1 MHASRKTHHVIRNY
15 EGHVPR
21 VQLTVCRNNRAMLSK
36 ALELLLLGASLLT
49 STARVTA
56 NVYTPC
62 EYQKRVCECPPSFP
76 VCYFRLRIESSR
88 TFSSYQL
95 APDKEG
101 RLARARGASPVDYHF
116 SGLGTLVP
124 EDGAKGGCAT
134 HTEGFSQLNCT
145 EPITLD
151 CRNGSSERVLT
162 LNGITPGPTL
172 ISSAGQTIAVDV
184 VNDLSVEI
192 SSIHWHGLLQRGTPW
207 MDGVPGVSQCP
218 ILPGGSYYYIFN
230 ASSAGTFWYHSHTG
244 DQRTKGIYGAFI
256 IRERPDFMIEATA
269 RLGRLLGTQNV
280 TVIDTP
286 SEHTAM
292 LLEWAVNG
300 GQTKSGL
307 INGRGASS
315 GTPLSSTRLTVFHV
329 EPGNEGNQYYRFR
342 LVGVQSGSL
351 YRFSIS
357 QHKLTI
363 IGTDGN
369 FVEPLRSVD
378 YVFVHTGERYD
389 FLLEPVTPE
398 IANKTQNFLVL
409 AEDMLNNEGSIAAKS
424 PFNAVGVL
432 RYGQGNPS
440 LAEYEY
446 VLNTPS
452 RRCTPQNL
460 CLALNCPFRNYHSD
474 KHINCIPVTQL
485 RLLFP
490 TSPDQVP
497 ADPVADQLFFNFAL
511 NGENNSPS
519 VNGRNFIFP
528 TGSLQT
534 QPGQPLAK
542 CALGRMSCL
551 NPQECVCS
559 HVHELNNTNQTVQL
573 VLSALDSS
581 GEHSIHL
588 HGHSFHVIAIVYG
601 EYDTD
606 GNLKAPTRDIA
617 CNPGDARCTAP
628 GWKSAPTPAAVAPWT
643 VRKDTVVVPAGGYV
657 IIRFRSTNPGW
668 WLMHCHMEADFAGG
682 MAVLFNELSFAHPR
696 PPPALEV
703 LKCGSYV
710 PVPIFASSLRNSHH
724 AGVEDRLVEDKSRE
738 SSHSQLACKMQQL
751 NYFYLVFCVV
761 PI

>member
-1 MHASRKTHHVIRNY
+1 
-15 EGHVPR
+15 
-21 VQLTVCRNNRAMLSK
+21 
-36 ALELLLLGASLLT
+36 
-49 STARVTA
+49 
-56 NVYTPC
+56 
-62 EYQKRVCECPPSFP
+62 
-76 VCYFRLRIESSR
+76 
-88 TFSSYQL
+88 
-95 APDKEG
+95 
-101 RLARARGASPVDYHF
+101 
-116 SGLGTLVP
+116 
-124 EDGAKGGCAT
+124 
-134 HTEGFSQLNCT
+134 
-145 EPITLD
+145 
-151 CRNGSSERVLT
+151 
-162 LNGITPGPTL
+162 
-172 ISSAGQTIAVDV
+172 
-184 VNDLSVEI
+184 
-192 SSIHWHGLLQRGTPW
+192 
-207 MDGVPGVSQCP
+207 MDGVPGSASDP
-218 ILPGGSYYYIFN
+218 PAGGSYYYILMLLRREPLVPLSHGRPEN
-230 ASSAGTFWYHSHTG
+230 EGDIRRLHNPRAS
-244 DQRTKGIYGAFI
+244 
-256 IRERPDFMIEATA
+256 DFMIEATA

-300 GQTKSGL
+300 GQRRAGL
-307 INGRGASS
+307 STDEGPPQARLLVRLDLQYSTLSPERGESVLPVSA
-315 GTPLSSTRLTVFHV
+315 
-329 EPGNEGNQYYRFR
+329 
-342 LVGVQSGSL
+342 
-351 YRFSIS
+351 
-357 QHKLTI
+357 
-363 IGTDGN
+363 GTDGN

-542 CALGRMSCL
+542 CALGRTSCL

-606 GNLKAPTRDIA
+606 GNLKAPQGTLHATPATRDA
-617 CNPGDARCTAP
+617 RLPGGNLHRPQQLSPRGRFARTPSLFPPAVT
-628 GWKSAPTPAAVAPWT
+628 SSFVFEAPTRV
-643 VRKDTVVVPAGGYV
+643 GG
-657 IIRFRSTNPGW
+657 
-668 WLMHCHMEADFAGG
+668 
-682 MAVLFNELSFAHPR
+682 
-696 PPPALEV
+696 
-703 LKCGSYV
+703 
-710 PVPIFASSLRNSHH
+710 
-724 AGVEDRLVEDKSRE
+724 
-738 SSHSQLACKMQQL
+738 
-751 NYFYLVFCVV
+751 
-761 PI
+761 